1 MEKLHKRLYEKRIN
15 SLGSDVEGK
24 ETEKAVTS
32 DSVSV
37 IKNNDDDD
45 DDDDGNCMNNE
56 DTNDD
61 NDIVTERQTTYDQTR
76 VNSDDEISKIVGTFI
91 ASLKITSN
99 KAEQDG
105 GDVYIA
111 MLARLYE
118 GFQLELREN
127 RQLSKYVQ
135 EEVTSSPSGE
145 YEVELVRAVKILE
158 KWRLNLQKDDL
169 CDVLVK
175 PPILR

>member
-1 MEKLHKRLYEKRIN
+1 MEKVHKRLYEKRIN
-15 SLGSDVEGK
+15 SLGSDAEGK

-32 DSVSV
+32 DSVNV
-37 IKNNDDDD
+37 IKNNNDDDD
-45 DDDDGNCMNNE
+45 DDDDGNCINNE

-61 NDIVTERQTTYDQTR
+61 NDVVTERQTR
-76 VNSDDEISKIVGTFI
+76 VNSDDEISKSVGTFI
-91 ASLKITSN
+91 SCLKITSN

-127 RQLSKYVQ
+127 RQLSKYMQ

-145 YEVELVRAVKILE
+145 HEVELVRAVKILE